1 MRRTLITALALM
13 TACGRADEP
22 APATAEPRDVTIA
35 DFVGTWE
42 GTVMTQDSDA
52 AVAHIELLAS
62 PREDGWS
69 FTVVSVA
76 NPARSTT
83 SPSRVISY
91 GGDSVIVEAGPF
103 ASVLR
108 EGETVS
114 THSVYRL
121 RGDRLEGTIHA
132 SYSSGMDVVLRAE
145 ARRRP

>member
-1 MRRTLITALALM
+1 MRRTPIALLALITACWGSEPPA
-13 TACGRADEP
+13 TDP
-22 APATAEPRDVTIA
+22 APQRDVTIA
-35 DFVGTWE
+35 DFVGMWE

-52 AVAHIELLAS
+52 PVAHIEILAS

-69 FTVVSVA
+69 FTVVSTV

-83 SPSRVISY
+83 APSRVISQ